1 MENLIKDSW
10 AKITDNDIKETEK
23 ILNIKILKEIRF
35 FYLKYNGGQP
45 ERDVFY
51 SERYEYMVNVFYP
64 LILKNMEDSVVKVY
78 QELKEVLPSWFVV
91 IGDDGGDGLY
101 GFSIKEK
108 ELGAIYY
115 WEGDYDY
122 GENPDEHVVYLSESI
137 ERFWED
143 MVKD

>member
-1 MENLIKDSW
+1 
-10 AKITDNDIKETEK
+10 
-23 ILNIKILKEIRF
+23 
-35 FYLKYNGGQP
+35 
-45 ERDVFY
+45 
-51 SERYEYMVNVFYP
+51 MVNVFYP
-64 LILKNMEDSVVKVY
+64 LILKNREDSVVKVY

-115 WEGDYDY
+115 GEGDYDY

-137 ERFWED
+137 ERFLED